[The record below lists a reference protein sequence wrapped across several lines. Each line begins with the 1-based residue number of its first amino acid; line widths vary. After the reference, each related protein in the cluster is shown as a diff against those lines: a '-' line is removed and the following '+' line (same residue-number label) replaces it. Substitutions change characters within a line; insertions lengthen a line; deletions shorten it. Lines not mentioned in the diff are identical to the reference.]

1 MFCKYSKLIIATQI
15 NILTYIFFMMPSL
28 GIGLEAA
35 GYSNILGHLGHV
47 LGGEN
52 GIFLTTW
59 LWKGSILLFML
70 SRTAMPIIMAKT
82 DKALLAKIHVI
93 IRSVLLG
100 FLCLK
105 DQSGYSVL
113 LSKQKKLLIVT
124 MQFIRSN
131 WPSPTFL
138 F

>member
-1 MFCKYSKLIIATQI
+1 LHYVSKI

-93 IRSVLLG
+93 IRCVLLG
-100 FLCLK
+100 FLCLTLK
-105 DQSGYSVL
+105 DQSGYSDL
-113 LSKQKKLLIVT
+113 LSIQKKLLNVI
-124 MQFIRSN
+124 MQFIGSN

>member
-1 MFCKYSKLIIATQI
+1 LVNKCDGVTNILPENQQMALVLCHDLFNICLCSIPLFIQI
-15 NILTYIFFMMPSL
+15 NILTYVFFMMPSL

-47 LGGEN
+47 LGGDN

-59 LWKGSILLFML
+59 VWKGSILLFMV

-93 IRSVLLG
+93 IR
-100 FLCLK
+100 
-105 DQSGYSVL
+105 
-113 LSKQKKLLIVT
+113 
-124 MQFIRSN
+124 
-131 WPSPTFL
+131 
-138 F
+138 